1 MTPRAPGAPAP
12 TRSREDKYDERR
24 NQLAESALQT
34 LGELGYARTS
44 LREIANNS
52 EFSHGVVH
60 YYFADKLEL
69 IIYCVRYY
77 KARCVTR
84 YDDVVATA
92 ATAEEL
98 ATGFAAKL
106 VETVSDEAPMHR
118 LWYDLRTQSM
128 FERAPRGGPRDRQDA
143 RGDDLAGRQPLRR
156 AGGGEPVITPAAAY
170 GVLDGLFQQ
179 ALLGHL
185 AGDPRRPR
193 RPARP
198 GTGGGRQHRPV
209 GWVPCAGPCSL
220 DSRAD
225 HSLIARPPLPA
236 RGFFMSGAGRQAP
249 RARSQ
254 RMRADDE

>member
-1 MTPRAPGAPAP
+1 MAGTKQAR
-12 TRSREDKYDERR
+12 RSPSDKYDERR

-69 IIYCVRYY
+69 VVYSVRHY

-84 YDDVVATA
+84 YDAVV
-92 ATAEEL
+92 EESTTPEGL
-98 ATGFAAKL
+98 LDAFAAKL
-106 VETVSDEAPMHR
+106 VETLRDEAPMHR

-128 FERAPRGGPRDRQDA
+128 FEVKLREAVLMIDQTLEDMIWRVVSKYA
-143 RGDDLAGRQPLRR
+143 ELCGRP
-156 AGGGEPVITPAAAY
+156 AAMTPSAAY

-185 AGDPRRPR
+185 TGNADAVDTMA
-193 RPARP
+193 ARV
-198 GTGGGRQHRPV
+198 HE
-209 GWVPCAGPCSL
+209 L
-220 DSRAD
+220 M
-225 HSLIARPPLPA
+225 PLMVTSA
-236 RGFFMSGAGRQAP
+236 AA
-249 RARSQ
+249 
-254 RMRADDE
+254 